1 MDRSVLSSRLATI
14 GIAVGIVVLALGVSE
29 ILGRTMAQLLN
40 SLPVNLPTIPRL
52 VLSVVLQQGLVF
64 GGLSVIYLWIRN
76 RDLGWIGVSLPDF
89 KQFLWIAGG
98 WAVAFASAFVFGII
112 IILLGLNPGK
122 NQLVRVVSETPEALL
137 VMIPV
142 TILLIGPGE
151 ELLFRGII
159 QGSLRERFGPIVA
172 IVLASVI
179 FAAAHV
185 TSLTGGLESRII
197 TVALL
202 IVPALVF
209 AIAYERTGNLVVPAL
224 IHGLYNATLFSLQYA
239 AIKLGGAPAILLL

>member
-29 ILGRTMAQLLN
+29 ILGRTMAQLLD

-122 NQLVRVVSETPEALL
+122 TN
-137 VMIPV
+137 
-142 TILLIGPGE
+142 
-151 ELLFRGII
+151 LFGWC
-159 QGSLRERFGPIVA
+159 LRHRRHY
-172 IVLASVI
+172 S
-179 FAAAHV
+179 
-185 TSLTGGLESRII
+185 
-197 TVALL
+197 
-202 IVPALVF
+202 
-209 AIAYERTGNLVVPAL
+209 
-224 IHGLYNATLFSLQYA
+224 
-239 AIKLGGAPAILLL
+239 

>member
-1 MDRSVLSSRLATI
+1 M
-14 GIAVGIVVLALGVSE
+14 
-29 ILGRTMAQLLN
+29 
-40 SLPVNLPTIPRL
+40 
-52 VLSVVLQQGLVF
+52 
-64 GGLSVIYLWIRN
+64 
-76 RDLGWIGVSLPDF
+76 
-89 KQFLWIAGG
+89 
-98 WAVAFASAFVFGII
+98 
-112 IILLGLNPGK
+112 
-122 NQLVRVVSETPEALL
+122 SETPEALL

-239 AIKLGGAPAILLL
+239 AIKLGEHRPYFCSDRRHNTDNRPVIEIERQRDSTGYS

>member
-1 MDRSVLSSRLATI
+1 MLSSRLATI

-29 ILGRTMAQLLN
+29 ILGRTMAQLLD

-122 NQLVRVVSETPEALL
+122 TN
-137 VMIPV
+137 
-142 TILLIGPGE
+142 
-151 ELLFRGII
+151 LFGWC
-159 QGSLRERFGPIVA
+159 LRHRRHY
-172 IVLASVI
+172 S
-179 FAAAHV
+179 
-185 TSLTGGLESRII
+185 
-197 TVALL
+197 
-202 IVPALVF
+202 
-209 AIAYERTGNLVVPAL
+209 
-224 IHGLYNATLFSLQYA
+224 
-239 AIKLGGAPAILLL
+239 